1 MKQPASAYL
10 RRFYYDTI
18 SHHPRIMRFLME
30 MVGSDR
36 IVVGSDYNM
45 DAGYPRPVE
54 FVDRIP
60 GLTPQERKAILE
72 GNATRL
78 LGRKGVTSDG

>member
-1 MKQPASAYL
+1 MRQPASAYL

-18 SHHPRIMRFLME
+18 SHHPGIMRCLAD
-30 MVGSDR
+30 MVGFDR

-45 DAGYPRPVE
+45 DAGYSRPVE

-60 GLTPQERKAILE
+60 GLTERERKLVLE
-72 GNATRL
+72 ENGARL
-78 LGRKGVTSDG
+78 LGLRLS